1 MTEVRRSP
9 TKPQAQEAGDLAL
22 IPPPR
27 EGARA
32 RPIPHSW
39 TRHRLAWTVL
49 FGYLIL
55 LAAVIGSAI
64 ILAFLSRPIGD
75 VQQIVVTLGGALSAL
90 AGILGFVVGYYFKTE
105 ESVAKAAATADSDDQ
120 ADAPET
126 TG

>member
-1 MTEVRRSP
+1 MTETTTSP
-9 TKPQAQEAGDLAL
+9 TGPQLQEAAKLA
-22 IPPPR
+22 
-27 EGARA
+27 
-32 RPIPHSW
+32 PIPRQQTARRPPIPQSW

-55 LAAVIGSAI
+55 LAAIVGTAI
-64 ILAFLSRPIGD
+64 ALAFLSRPVRD

-90 AGILGFVVGYYFKTE
+90 AGILGFVVGYYFKAE
-105 ESVAKAAATADSDDQ
+105 ESAAKAAALSETDDV